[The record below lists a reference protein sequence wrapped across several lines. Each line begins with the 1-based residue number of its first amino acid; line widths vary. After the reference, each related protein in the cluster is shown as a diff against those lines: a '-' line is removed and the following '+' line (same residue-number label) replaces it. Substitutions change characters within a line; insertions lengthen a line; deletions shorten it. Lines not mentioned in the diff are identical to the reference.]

1 MTTDPLPTLTAWA
14 DEPTILDREG
24 RPALVCWWQTLPPP
38 SAGVVSPDGMFTWSA
53 TLEPKRRAGVVW
65 PDGAWEVFTPS
76 ADPCDGWSVGSGT
89 ADDQGEGYDE
99 ARAALWLLCDRLRD
113 LAARN
118 TNSKSGGPL

>member
-1 MTTDPLPTLTAWA
+1 MPPDQIPTLTAWA

-24 RPALVCWWQTLPPP
+24 RPALVCWW
-38 SAGVVSPDGMFTWSA
+38 